1 MYIVYVFSLKLNVC
15 FNLLFYFYILVYV
28 YLFIIELDYFIK
40 FEYNNLIILIV
51 LINYIK
57 IKKYFIYCKRKSLF
71 IKIYFIYKILLFV
84 KLF

>member
-1 MYIVYVFSLKLNVC
+1 MYV
-15 FNLLFYFYILVYV
+15 LLFYFYILVYV

-57 IKKYFIYCKRKSLF
+57 IKNILFIVKGKVCLLKFILF
-71 IKIYFIYKILLFV
+71 IKFYYLLSYFRYK
-84 KLF
+84 